1 MILKFYQKI
10 HHSSKTSFKKKQEI
24 LKNIN
29 LIFEIFSFESLQFE
43 EDTPLEI
50 IKNIKPDVLIKS
62 HPYNEKEIVGSD
74 LVSEKYICPKKI
86 DISTTS
92 ILEKYKN

>member
-1 MILKFYQKI
+1 MNMLA
-10 HHSSKTSFKKKQEI
+10 
-24 LKNIN
+24 
-29 LIFEIFSFESLQFE
+29 SLDFVDYVVSFE

-62 HPYNEKEIVGSD
+62 HPYNAKEIVGSD
-74 LVSEKYICPKKI
+74 LVSEKYICPKII

>member
-1 MILKFYQKI
+1 M
-10 HHSSKTSFKKKQEI
+10 
-24 LKNIN
+24 
-29 LIFEIFSFESLQFE
+29 
-43 EDTPLEI
+43 LEI
-50 IKNIKPDVLIKS
+50 KQNNPKILLMADEIQSGLGRTGGLTSQSILYKKIKPDVLIKS
-62 HPYNEKEIVGSD
+62 HPYNAKEIVGSD